1 MARKRDF
8 ETAFTSLCDQ
18 VHVPFKVRIPA
29 GYSTFTIDVPKIF
42 GDRHFYFSSLFLT
55 PDFYSIEAAVENLE
69 DPDVMNTPINHEIL
83 LKASFL
89 SKPSLYPET
98 FELEK
103 TVIKTQNV
111 PLKINDFFEAHKPES
126 CIHLGCFFDWT
137 DKRFEYV
144 GGSWEKFMK
153 DMASDYYNQPLD
165 PKKHFNALPI
175 SARTIY
181 GVNNYLIPT
190 DMSDDNLENI
200 RFRLWLAPNTDALF
214 STDGHLLSLGFTP
227 DQLGERIYQ
236 NKIIIEND
244 HSLMTFSMFE
254 AENPHQIKLTK
265 EVIKHTFKMN
275 LKVNNSVF
283 ITYEYPMS
291 ITKSASMK
299 NINYFTMLKEAMA
312 QIGEFANFL
321 VDVSYDDTA
330 KKFKFTFPKNPAMSK
345 MTLLVGKDLAER
357 LGYGLVDSITDTNA
371 EGERVDDEIDV
382 TKTETKARAL
392 GYDTGM
398 ILVTND
404 SKTSNSMKGISDQLM
419 CTIYPTS
426 TGVYEISLLESCFS
440 PPTMHL
446 PNFYSSKQGDIPVT
460 FKLYRF
466 LDSNQ
471 PVSLDWKNGAF
482 VCGQFRGIKKEKEV

>member
-1 MARKRDF
+1 MSRKRNF

-29 GYSTFTIDVPKIF
+29 GHSTFAIDVPKIF

-55 PDFYSIEAAVENLE
+55 PDFYSIEAAFENLD
-69 DPDVMNTPINHEIL
+69 DPDVMNTPINYEIL
-83 LKASFL
+83 LKATFL

-98 FELEK
+98 FEMEK

-111 PLKINDFFEAHKPES
+111 ALKVNDFFEAHKPEP
-126 CIHLGCFFDWT
+126 CIHLGGFFDWT
-137 DKRFEYV
+137 DKRFEEV
-144 GGSWEKFMK
+144 GGTWDNFVKE
-153 DMASDYYNQPLD
+153 MASDYYNQPLD
-165 PKKHFNALPI
+165 PSKHFNALPI

-190 DMSDDNLENI
+190 NMSEDNIEHL

-214 STDGHLLSLGFTP
+214 STDGHLRSLGFSP
-227 DQLGERIYQ
+227 EQLGERIYQ

-244 HSLMTFSMFE
+244 HTLMTFSVFE
-254 AENPHQIKLTK
+254 AENPHIPKLSK
-265 EVIKHTFKMN
+265 EVIKHTFKMT

-283 ITYEYPMS
+283 ITYEYPTS
-291 ITKSASMK
+291 IKKSASMK
-299 NINYFTMLKEAMA
+299 NVNYFQMLREAMGHL
-312 QIGEFANFL
+312 GEFCNFM
-321 VDVSYDDTA
+321 VNVSYDDTT
-330 KKFKFTFPKNPAMSK
+330 KKFKFTFPRNPAMSK

-357 LGYGLVDSITDTNA
+357 LGYGLVDSITDLNA
-371 EGERVDDEIDV
+371 EGERVEDDIDV

-419 CTIYPTS
+419 CTVYPTS

-446 PNFYSSKQGDIPVT
+446 PNFYSSGQGDIPVT

-471 PVSLDWKNGAF
+471 PVTLDWKNGAF
-482 VCGQFRGIKKEKEV
+482 VCGQFRGIKREEDV